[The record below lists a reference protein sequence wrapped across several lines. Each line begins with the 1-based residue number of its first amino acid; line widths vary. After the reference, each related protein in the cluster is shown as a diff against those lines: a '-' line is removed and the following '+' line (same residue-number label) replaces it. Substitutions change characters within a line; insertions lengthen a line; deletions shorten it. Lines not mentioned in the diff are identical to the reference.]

1 MFLFACGL
9 VKGAAVLSHSLS
21 TVNLETCEEM
31 SVDFFKGQKLNVPL
45 RLPVYFYLLKEKKAA
60 QGNLKVTESISK

>member
-1 MFLFACGL
+1 
-9 VKGAAVLSHSLS
+9 
-21 TVNLETCEEM
+21 M